1 MGLILMTPPRSV
13 MKLQSGSNNEP
24 PDPGAQER
32 LSMGDRSGTETSPD
46 SMMIQENEQ
55 SFANSNDLV
64 DSQ

>member
-1 MGLILMTPPRSV
+1 MIRIEPKVNGSHTNDPPISV

-46 SMMIQENEQ
+46 SMMIQENELRQ
-55 SFANSNDLV
+55 FK
-64 DSQ
+64 